1 MSGAKLYD
9 ATGTEIDGDVF
20 EEVVK
25 EPGDIGILSL
35 VLENEGTDT
44 AF

>member
-25 EPGDIGILSL
+25 EPGYLGIFSL
-35 VLENEGTDT
+35 VLEDEGTDA